1 MPVRDILLDDAGERQ
16 LVNGDYAFADKVQ
29 AVKQGIAC
37 RVKLFLTEYWL
48 DNSKGVDWI
57 DKIFVRGASEVVIKS
72 ELAAAIA
79 DTPDVTQVVTVSFNR
94 STADRTGSVA
104 YNAYTIYGEISD
116 EVTLG

>member
-1 MPVRDILLDDAGERQ
+1 MPVRDILLDDSGERQ

-57 DKIFVRGASEVVIKS
+57 GKILVRGASEVVIKS
-72 ELAAAIA
+72 EIAAAIA
-79 DTPDVTQVVTVSFNR
+79 DTPDVTQVVAVSFTLDKTAR
-94 STADRTGSVA
+94 SGNVS
-104 YNAYTIYGEISD
+104 YNAYTIYGEVSG
-116 EVTLG
+116 EVTGP